1 MAWHDLD
8 GRIVVFDDNMRAYLT
23 LNDSGATL
31 WRRLA
36 PGATYDELMDA
47 LLAEYGIDAHTAA
60 EDIDRFLEELSDHKM
75 VETSVS

>member
-8 GRIVVFDDNMRAYLT
+8 GRIVVFDDSMHAYMT

-36 PGATYDELMDA
+36 PGATYTDLIEA
-47 LLAEYGIDAHTAA
+47 LLSEYTVDPGTAA
-60 EDIDRFLEELSDHKM
+60 ADLDKFLEDLSEHGL
-75 VETSVS
+75 VETSFG